1 MKSFFIDVFEYNN
14 EANQKLIVLI
24 ELNPEAYSEKTQIL
38 IGHTINAHSI
48 CNHRIDGT
56 L

>member
-24 ELNPEAYSEKTQIL
+24 ELIL